1 MGLTLLQCVTFQTG
15 GREWIDSTAGG
26 CVTTPAPPSPETY
39 FYQHDNVT
47 GDLATAEVTSGS
59 NWIVFG
65 THVRFNDITND
76 SNYAFFH
83 VVLSGGYTL
92 TFKITSSS
100 GNVTV
105 YDVNGSAISTMT
117 GKVSINTTYRL
128 SGMFKQ
134 SNSTALRVW
143 MTEASNLEN
152 GTPDID
158 TTGVDMYGSGAGTV
172 CALQFSNDS
181 SAVYAIYVY
190 FGTSYLATAPAADAI
205 GDNSP
210 LRQFWS
216 LLARPNNTT
225 ATPDVTGGDNL
236 DGSTTWDYA
245 DDVPKSATNQAQYT
259 ALATAKDG
267 VVTCDDS
274 TNGGPLGN
282 SNVGSGTVWWNGWV
296 FWYKTSNIS
305 GAKGIYTS
313 WYGNYGAHATA
324 SSDGTTATSTFQ
336 ATSQSILTVEQFIG
350 DTYFSGES
358 KYMQYGFGATGGNDF
373 SGNSYLTDCLAAY
386 LYEEPAAAAGRLLC
400 INGICQL
407 IT

>member
-39 FYQHDNVT
+39 FYEQANTV
-47 GDLATAEVTSGS
+47 GDLDTTAVDAGS

-65 THVRFNDITND
+65 THVQFDDITSD
-76 SNYAFFH
+76 GDFEFFH
-83 VVLSGGYTL
+83 VILNDNATFK
-92 TFKITSSS
+92 FKITSTG
-100 GNVTV
+100 GNVTA
-105 YDVNGSAISTMT
+105 YDANGSAIATMS
-117 GKVSINTTYRL
+117 GKVSIDTTYRL
-128 SGMFKQ
+128 SGIFKE
-134 SNSTALRVW
+134 SNSTDLRVW

-158 TTGVDMYGSGAGTV
+158 TTGVDMHLTGTGTT
-172 CALQFSNDS
+172 CAMRFSNNS
-181 SAVYAIYVY
+181 NPSFSAKVYH
-190 FGTSYLATAPAADAI
+190 GTSYLATAPSADAI

-259 ALATAKDG
+259 TLSPAKDG

-305 GAKGIYTS
+305 GPKGVYTS

-336 ATSQSILTVEQFIG
+336 ATSQSILTVEQFVG
-350 DTYFSGES
+350 DTYFSGAS
-358 KYMQYGFGATGGNDF
+358 KYMQYGFGATAPNDL
-373 SGNSYLTDCLAAY
+373 SGDAYLTDCLAAY